1 MTERQISIN
10 KMLKLSQRLNKIVE
24 ELEIR
29 KQAMLSEMYSKAA

>member
-10 KMLKLSQRLNKIVE
+10 NMLKLSNRLNKIVE

-29 KQAMLSEMYSKAA
+29 KQAMLDEMHRKAA